1 MKRWLQSRQYP
12 NESFTPMLEV
22 IYYDDTNFE
31 VYEATFK
38 LSAEAVQEVN
48 ARGSIGEIKIDGVD
62 TLFEISDN
70 IDGYFGKYTPCKL
83 IENKKYYDVDIDSI
97 EVGVKKQLDDIKNLG
112 LAGFK
117 DYDTYYE
124 MIAENIKLYRREKN
138 LNNLGI

>member
-12 NESFTPMLEV
+12 DESFAPMLEV
-22 IYYDDTNFE
+22 IYYDDVDFE

-48 ARGSIGEIKIDGVD
+48 ARGSIYEVKIEGVD
-62 TLFEISDN
+62 TLFELSD
-70 IDGYFGKYTPCKL
+70 DGCSACKL
-83 IENKKYYDVDIDSI
+83 IENKKYHDVDLDSI
-97 EVGVKKQLDDIKNLG
+97 EADVQKQLNDIKNLG

-124 MIAENIKLYRREKN
+124 MILENIKLYRRQKN
-138 LNNLGI
+138 LDNLGI